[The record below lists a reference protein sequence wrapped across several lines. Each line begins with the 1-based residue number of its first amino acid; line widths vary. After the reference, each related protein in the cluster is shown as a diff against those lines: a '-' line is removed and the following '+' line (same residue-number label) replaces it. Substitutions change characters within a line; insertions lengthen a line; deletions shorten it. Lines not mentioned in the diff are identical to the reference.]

1 MSTDNNKRD
10 GFDAWLFSDLGE
22 LESGEEPDKDESEQE
37 FKLDSEFGD
46 DSEFG
51 EDSEFGDDSEF
62 EDEDFMGLSSDDIDI
77 SDGDIEGELGL
88 LDESEMEEDSL
99 EFSDKSLS
107 LLDELLGSM
116 KDMHFEDE
124 KGIDIDI
131 D

>member
-46 DSEFG
+46 DS
-51 EDSEFGDDSEF
+51 DFGDDSEF
-62 EDEDFMGLSSDDIDI
+62 GDEDFIGLSSDDIDI

-88 LDESEMEEDSL
+88 FDESEMEEDSL
-99 EFSDKSLS
+99 EFLDKSLS
-107 LLDELLGSM
+107 LLDELLGGM

>member
-22 LESGEEPDKDESEQE
+22 FESGEEPDKDESIRDDTSDESEQD
-37 FKLDSEFGD
+37 FKLDSEFG
-46 DSEFG
+46 G
-51 EDSEFGDDSEF
+51 DSEF
-62 EDEDFMGLSSDDIDI
+62 EDEDFIGLSSDDIDI
-77 SDGDIEGELGL
+77 SDGDLEGELGL
-88 LDESEMEEDSL
+88 FDESEMEEDNL
-99 EFSDKSLS
+99 EFLDKSLS
-107 LLDELLGSM
+107 LLDELLDSM

>member
-22 LESGEEPDKDESEQE
+22 LESGEESDKGESIWDDASDESEQD
-37 FKLDSEFGD
+37 FKLESEFGD

-51 EDSEFGDDSEF
+51 
-62 EDEDFMGLSSDDIDI
+62 DEDFIGLSSDDIDI
-77 SDGDIEGELGL
+77 SDGDLEGELGL
-88 LDESEMEEDSL
+88 FDESEMGEDSL
-99 EFSDKSLS
+99 EFLDKSLS
-107 LLDELLGSM
+107 LLDELLGDM

>member
-22 LESGEEPDKDESEQE
+22 LESGGEPDKDESEQE
-37 FKLDSEFGD
+37 FKLDSEFED

-51 EDSEFGDDSEF
+51 
-62 EDEDFMGLSSDDIDI
+62 DEDFIGLSSDDIDI

-88 LDESEMEEDSL
+88 FDESEMEEDSL
-99 EFSDKSLS
+99 EFLDKSLS

>member
-1 MSTDNNKRD
+1 MSTDSNKRD

-37 FKLDSEFGD
+37 FKLDSEFED

-51 EDSEFGDDSEF
+51 
-62 EDEDFMGLSSDDIDI
+62 DEDFIGLSSDDIDI
-77 SDGDIEGELGL
+77 SDGDIEGELSL
-88 LDESEMEEDSL
+88 FDESEMEEDSL
-99 EFSDKSLS
+99 EFLDKSLS

>member
-46 DSEFG
+46 DS
-51 EDSEFGDDSEF
+51 DFGDDSEF
-62 EDEDFMGLSSDDIDI
+62 GDEDFIGLSSDDIDI

-88 LDESEMEEDSL
+88 FDESEIEEDSL
-99 EFSDKSLS
+99 EFLDKSLS